1 MNVCVQTWR
10 AKSKY
15 LSLFSSVTTLLT
27 YTAKYTY
34 LITSH
39 LCIDATSK
47 ATACTQEPR
56 QIYEDT
62 RRCAMVEWHT
72 LLTKGVVK
80 VFVTR
85 LCCQLQGVTFDA
97 LKHKHTRNRKRPSS
111 KWPPKVKRPPYNV
124 PASLHL

>member
-1 MNVCVQTWR
+1 MFVFR
-10 AKSKY
+10 R
-15 LSLFSSVTTLLT
+15 LLK

-47 ATACTQEPR
+47 ATVCTQEPR
-56 QIYEDT
+56 QIYEET
-62 RRCAMVEWHT
+62 RRT

-80 VFVTR
+80 VFVKR

>member
-1 MNVCVQTWR
+1 MFVFR
-10 AKSKY
+10 R
-15 LSLFSSVTTLLT
+15 LLK

-56 QIYEDT
+56 QIYEET
-62 RRCAMVEWHT
+62 RRT

-111 KWPPKVKRPPYNV
+111 KWPPKVKQPPYNV